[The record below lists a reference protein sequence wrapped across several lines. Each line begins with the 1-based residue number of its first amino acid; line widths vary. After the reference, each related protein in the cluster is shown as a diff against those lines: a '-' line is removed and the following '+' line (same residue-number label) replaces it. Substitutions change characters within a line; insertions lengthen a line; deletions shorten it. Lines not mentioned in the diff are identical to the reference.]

1 MILVGWTMSIEYS
14 EECGTMDRQDL
25 SAKTKGVTAA
35 EYVSRLYHY
44 FSILLVNKMDTESV
58 KAFNAECKIEYKIP
72 CLYVIDSIIRTSK
85 HQLKEKDVFAS
96 RFLKNFSKTLSDLL
110 SCPVCDQPRV
120 IRTLNLWGAN
130 GVFTEEQLAPF
141 KQQCRDMGI
150 ETDIERVERLV
161 KGDEADM
168 SRYGGAYGR
177 VKEKDKRKRRSSA
190 SDSPTSSSHIQQQSL
205 SVPAPSTTPP
215 LPTPSQLVGVVPQ
228 LAHDSLLGDVS
239 DLNNEPSDD
248 VPPCGLSE
256 RKLLDMILDANFEFS
271 GAFKNDIV
279 LLRKAHGDLL
289 SSQFDYSDEEDDGDD
304 SKKTK
309 RPNVTKVCQEDLLS
323 IARNLIEDPNVIA
336 AFKHMHAERILVLNQ
351 IAAQTQQRTVTS
363 STTTTGTTSL
373 PTSAQIQG
381 ISLPK
386 GLPPNISMSQSVPFT
401 PVSLLQAGLPSIAGL
416 PTVQSLSG
424 LQSLAGLQ
432 SINLAQLSALNQ
444 ANAAQPNQALLNL
457 LANNSLVSKIGTLS
471 SLQFANGRPAPVSM
485 AGGLDPNQLAKQ
497 QELLQQLA
505 ASGKTTLAGVP
516 ATTGLGLL
524 GAAPAQLIGPLSTAS
539 LAMVTDDNESDKDI
553 RRKDR
558 KRSRSR
564 DRADHKK
571 RRSRSKERKVEK
583 VDRERRKLGLPALQE
598 GMTII
603 ASKTLWFGRLPINC
617 SENDIKAAVA
627 TVGDISRVNLI
638 GSRACAYATMTS
650 RKAAYDVLQKLA
662 RDLQIARKNV
672 KVDWAKGAGMKEN
685 DLAKYWDGEYGI
697 SQIPWDQLPSDMEQ
711 FCEGSYLDVESL
723 PPEKR
728 HMYLDT
734 GALTTAPS
742 SAAPPSKTDTSS
754 PSTPPT
760 SMHASPIKSLVPD
773 SPAALAPI
781 PQAVPPPATFPPF
794 MGAPPVH
801 RPNPFMGP
809 PPQMVP
815 PPGFPMRLPM
825 PPGIPPA
832 MPPGMP
838 GHMFGMPPGGPGGL
852 MMPPPTG
859 IPPPAPIPPPSS
871 IPPPIAAVSGMH
883 SGPMRTAPPVL
894 GGSGPLDEDTV
905 DLEAVEIAVF
915 MEIDS
920 LLEGKML
927 TLLSQGPMKAQKGIV
942 DARGTKR
949 GIELQR
955 EVGMKVEMREKGIT
969 KEIDVVTKA
978 EARNEEVGGMIRTIE
993 AVADGTGEID
1003 IEVNATTE
1011 IGTAEIGTAT
1021 ETGIANDEEIVID
1034 QRGVIEVVEIVKI
1047 VKGIEQG
1054 KGRWVEILKSN
1065 YGRFNACV

>member
-1 MILVGWTMSIEYS
+1 MSQSTGPVYTFCSPCNLGEGW
-14 EECGTMDRQDL
+14 
-25 SAKTKGVTAA
+25 AKAF
-35 EYVSRLYHY
+35 SRELGGLTDFHY
-44 FSILLVNKMDTESV
+44 FSILLVKKMDTESV

-190 SDSPTSSSHIQQQSL
+190 SDSPTSSSHIQQQNL

-228 LAHDSLLGDVS
+228 LSHDPLLGAVS

-279 LLRKAHGDLL
+279 LLRKAHGLICRALDARIRAVGDKPEIKDLL

-304 SKKTK
+304 SKKAK

-351 IAAQTQQRTVTS
+351 
-363 STTTTGTTSL
+363 
-373 PTSAQIQG
+373 
-381 ISLPK
+381 
-386 GLPPNISMSQSVPFT
+386 
-401 PVSLLQAGLPSIAGL
+401 AGLPSIAGL

-444 ANAAQPNQALLNL
+444 ANVAQPNQALLNL
-457 LANNSLVSKIGTLS
+457 LANNSL
-471 SLQFANGRPAPVSM
+471 
-485 AGGLDPNQLAKQ
+485 
-497 QELLQQLA
+497 ELLQQLA

-516 ATTGLGLL
+516 TTAGLGLL

-583 VDRERRKLGLPALQE
+583 VDRERRKLGLPAVQE

-627 TVGDISRVNLI
+627 SVGDISRVNLI
-638 GSRACAYATMTS
+638 GSRACAYATMSS

-711 FCEGSYLDVESL
+711 FCEGSYLDVETL

-734 GALTTAPS
+734 GALTTTLS

-794 MGAPPVH
+794 MGTPPVH

-871 IPPPIAAVSGMH
+871 IPPPIAGVSGMH
-883 SGPMRTAPPVL
+883 SGPMRTAP
-894 GGSGPLDEDTV
+894 SEDTV
-905 DLEAVEIAVF
+905 DLEAVETAVI

-920 LLEGKML
+920 SLVGKML
-927 TLLSQGPMKAQKGIV
+927 ALLSQGPMKAQKEIV

-949 GIELQR
+949 GIEVQR
-955 EVGMKVEMREKGIT
+955 EVGMKVEMRGKGIT
-969 KEIDVVTKA
+969 KEIGVVTRA
-978 EARNEEVGGMIRTIE
+978 EARSEEVGGMIRTIE

-1003 IEVNATTE
+1003 IEANETTE

-1034 QRGVIEVVEIVKI
+1034 QRGAIEVVEIVKI
-1047 VKGIEQG
+1047 VKDIGQG
-1054 KGRWVEILKSN
+1054 KGSHLAMTILHHRNLRWQIVCLVDGSEEAMVTSTTDVDSSAISSQPSYHLEYFESN
-1065 YGRFNACV
+1065 KNSISKDDDVMDIEHSVPPSAEA